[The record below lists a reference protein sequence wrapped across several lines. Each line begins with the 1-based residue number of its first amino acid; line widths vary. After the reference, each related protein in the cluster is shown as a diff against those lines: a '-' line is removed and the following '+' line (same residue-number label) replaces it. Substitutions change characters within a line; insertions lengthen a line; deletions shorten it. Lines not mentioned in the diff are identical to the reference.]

1 VADDTT
7 FTITSSFDDRKYP
20 DKWEKAMDRALPT
33 IGLFV
38 QGEAMV
44 RAPVGKYPKG
54 SGRVGGR
61 LRGSLTYA
69 TSRAQNRTRN
79 PALPTDAVKRPYSK
93 EEVWVGTNVEY
104 APYVEYGTKRMK
116 KQPYLR
122 PAMDENGDRILELY
136 QREVH
141 REMG

>member
-1 VADDTT
+1 VDDTR
-7 FTITSSFDDRKYP
+7 FEITSSFDDRKYP
-20 DKWEKAMDRALPT
+20 EKWEKAMDRALPT

-38 QGEAMV
+38 QGEAML

-69 TSRAQNRTRN
+69 TTRGQSNTRT
-79 PALPTDAVKRPYSK
+79 PATPTDSVKRPYDR
-93 EEVWVGTNVEY
+93 ETVHIGTNVEY
-104 APYVEYGTKRMK
+104 APYVEYGTRRMK
-116 KQPYLR
+116 AQPYLR
-122 PAMDENGDRILELY
+122 PAMDDNRDRILELY

>member
-1 VADDTT
+1 VADDTM

-44 RAPVGKYPKG
+44 RVPVKT
-54 SGRVGGR
+54 GR
-61 LRGSLTYA
+61 LRGSITYA
-69 TSRAQNRTRN
+69 TSRTQNRTRN
-79 PALPTDAVKRPYSK
+79 PALPTDAVKRPYDR

>member
-1 VADDTT
+1 MDDTR
-7 FTITSSFDDRKYP
+7 FEITSSFDERKYP
-20 DKWEKAMDRALPT
+20 EKWEKAMDRALPT

-44 RAPVGKYPKG
+44 RVPVLT
-54 SGRVGGR
+54 GR

-69 TSRAQNRTRN
+69 TTRGQSNTRN
-79 PALPTDAVKRPYSK
+79 PAHPTDVVKRPYDK
-93 EEVWVGTNVEY
+93 NEVYIGTNVDY
-104 APYVEYGTKRMK
+104 GPYVEYGTKRSK
-116 KQPYLR
+116 AQPYLR
-122 PAMDENGDRILELY
+122 PAVDNNRDRILELY

>member
-1 VADDTT
+1 VDDTT
-7 FTITSSFDDRKYP
+7 FTITSSFDEHKYP

-33 IGLFV
+33 IGLFL

-44 RAPVGKYPKG
+44 RVPVK
-54 SGRVGGR
+54 SGR

-69 TSRAQNRTRN
+69 THRGGNAIRH
-79 PALPTDAVKRPYSK
+79 PAKSGDSVQRPWDK
-93 EEVWVGTNVEY
+93 DEVWVGTNVEY
-104 APYVEYGTKRMK
+104 APYVEYGTKFSK

-122 PAMDENGDRILELY
+122 PAMDENKERILELY

-141 REMG
+141 REMM

>member
-1 VADDTT
+1 MDDTT
-7 FTITSSFDDRKYP
+7 FELTSSFDDRKYP
-20 DKWEKAMDRALPT
+20 DKWEKAMDKALPT

-38 QGEAMV
+38 QGEAMLRV
-44 RAPVGKYPKG
+44 PVK
-54 SGRVGGR
+54 SGR

-69 TSRAQNRTRN
+69 TTRGQSNARN
-79 PALPTDAVKRPYSK
+79 PAVPVDAVRRPYDK

-104 APYVEYGTKRMK
+104 GPYVEYGTRFSKA
-116 KQPYLR
+116 QPYLR
-122 PAMDENGDRILELY
+122 PALDDNRDRILEIY

>member
-1 VADDTT
+1 MDGTT
-7 FTITSSFDDRKYP
+7 FEIVSSFDDRKYP

-61 LRGSLTYA
+61 LRGSITYA
-69 TSRAQNRTRN
+69 TTRRQSNPRN
-79 PALPTDAVKRPYSK
+79 PALPTDSVKRPFEN
-93 EEVWVGTNVEY
+93 EEVWIGTNVEY

-116 KQPYLR
+116 AQPYLR
-122 PAMDENGDRILELY
+122 PAVDNNQARILELY

-141 REMG
+141 REMT

>member
-1 VADDTT
+1 VDDTT
-7 FTITSSFDDRKYP
+7 FEITSSFDERKYP

-38 QGEAMV
+38 QGEAMLRVPV
-44 RAPVGKYPKG
+44 RT
-54 SGRVGGR
+54 GR

-69 TSRAQNRTRN
+69 TSRAQNNARN
-79 PALPTDAVKRPYSK
+79 PAKPTDAVKRPSDK
-93 EEVWVGTNVEY
+93 ETVHIGTNVDY
-104 APYVEYGTKRMK
+104 GPYVEYGTRFSKA
-116 KQPYLR
+116 QPYLR
-122 PAMDENGDRILELY
+122 PAVDDNRDRIVELY